1 MGRKPVRDER
11 RKQILDAVHQCLLV
25 KPFHKT
31 SIKDIARKAG
41 LNHGALHY
49 YFDNKEAILLE
60 YIDYNKKKFDVVYE
74 NFLKEACVRS
84 KADLDSIDKKCHW
97 VLDELTFQKEYAR
110 IYIEIWAHA
119 LYNPNVMKKIKDMYR
134 EWRATLFAD
143 ISKLVQS
150 KKEARKISLTVIAVF
165 EGLSLMSALFSNQD
179 LQYDFDFDEL
189 LKLLSTK

>member
-74 NFLKEACVRS
+74 NFLEEACVRS
-84 KADLDSIDKKCHW
+84 NADLDSIDK
-97 VLDELTFQKEYAR
+97 
-110 IYIEIWAHA
+110 
-119 LYNPNVMKKIKDMYR
+119 M
-134 EWRATLFAD
+134 
-143 ISKLVQS
+143 
-150 KKEARKISLTVIAVF
+150 
-165 EGLSLMSALFSNQD
+165 
-179 LQYDFDFDEL
+179 
-189 LKLLSTK
+189 